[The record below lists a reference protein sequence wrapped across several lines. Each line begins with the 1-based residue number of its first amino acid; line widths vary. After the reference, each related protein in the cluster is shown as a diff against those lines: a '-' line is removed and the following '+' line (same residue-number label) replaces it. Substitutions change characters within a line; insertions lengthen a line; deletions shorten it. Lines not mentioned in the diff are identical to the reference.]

1 MPCLWGNRAPA
12 APQQLHYINYIN
24 QSVYHQLCDFLK
36 FIPMEGRRKFSI
48 TPEISQIH
56 TKWFLCLFSS
66 ALHLPPSFV
75 KCFSR
80 SHRWKRNTT
89 KIISVNPPQMGFP
102 GGHHSTLALLCVGTL
117 WVMTPRWLCGH
128 KPPAPGRTKLSTPF
142 QRCSLSRINCSQSE
156 ILTEETLHLWAE
168 LQTCFSPSVLVPLL
182 CLCHVTSHSSSL
194 LLSTDWIF
202 TAIFWKLQKSNTH

>member
-89 KIISVNPPQMGFP
+89 KIICQSPTDGF
-102 GGHHSTLALLCVGTL
+102 S
-117 WVMTPRWLCGH
+117 RWASLHTGAALCGNTLGH
-128 KPPAPGRTKLSTPF
+128 DTKVVVWSQTP
-142 QRCSLSRINCSQSE
+142 CSWQQKTFYTISE
-156 ILTEETLHLWAE
+156 MFLVQNKLLT
-168 LQTCFSPSVLVPLL
+168 
-182 CLCHVTSHSSSL
+182 
-194 LLSTDWIF
+194 
-202 TAIFWKLQKSNTH
+202 K